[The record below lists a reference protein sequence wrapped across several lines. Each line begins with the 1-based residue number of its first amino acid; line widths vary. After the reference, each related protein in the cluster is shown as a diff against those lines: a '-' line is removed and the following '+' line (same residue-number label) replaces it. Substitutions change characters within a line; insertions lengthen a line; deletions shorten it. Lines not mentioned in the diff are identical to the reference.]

1 MINNNKLKS
10 IILKYKKVIKDHMRT
25 QIATFA
31 KITEHIYVAE
41 RHFHTEKLIL
51 ILSDE
56 NQNEKEEEIESKI
69 NEISEFYKKLN
80 VPTEKIYVNYK
91 NFMEMT
97 LLLAILVNKF
107 TFDDEILINLS
118 GARRSI
124 PISLI
129 YASTF
134 ISNFKDINIKCVVIP
149 DDKTYTPFNLLPNY
163 LPDEID
169 IKLLSRI
176 SKKITLTDLE
186 DYLGIKQPTIS
197 MRLKKLEK
205 HGYIV
210 LTGRNRELTNLGKI
224 VVDINKSELIENSE
238 KK

>member
-1 MINNNKLKS
+1 L
-10 IILKYKKVIKDHMRT
+10 
-25 QIATFA
+25 
-31 KITEHIYVAE
+31 
-41 RHFHTEKLIL
+41 TEKIK
-51 ILSDE
+51 SF
-56 NQNEKEEEIESKI
+56 KE
-69 NEISEFYKKLN
+69 
-80 VPTEKIYVNYK
+80 IYVNYK

-107 TFDDEILINLS
+107 TSDDEILINLS

-169 IKLLSRI
+169 IKLMSRI
-176 SKKITLTDLE
+176 SKNITLTNLE
-186 DYLGIKQPTIS
+186 EYLGIKQPTIS

>member
-1 MINNNKLKS
+1 MA
-10 IILKYKKVIKDHMRT
+10 IIDLMRI
-25 QIATFA
+25 QIASFA
-31 KITEHIYVAE
+31 LVPEHIYIAE
-41 RHFHTEKLIL
+41 RNFHAEKLIL

-56 NQNEKEEEIESKI
+56 NEDDKNREVESKI
-69 NEISEFYKKLN
+69 KEITEFYMKLN
-80 VPTEKIYVNYK
+80 VLIEKIYVNYK
-91 NFMEMT
+91 NFMKMT
-97 LLLAILVNKF
+97 LSMATILNKF
-107 TFDDEILINLS
+107 TRDDEILLNLS
-118 GARRSI
+118 GGRRSI

-129 YASTF
+129 YAGTF

-149 DDKTYTPFNLLPNY
+149 EDKTYTPFNLLPNY

-169 IKLLSRI
+169 VKLMSRI

-210 LTGRNRELTNLGKI
+210 LSGRNRELTDLGKI
-224 VVDINKSELIENSE
+224 VVDIKKSELNENSE
-238 KK
+238 NK